1 MFNIVNEEVLEK
13 IDRVAKKYGYFDA
26 FDMLRDYSWSPTVLT
41 PRHKKH
47 ELVRL
52 LIQNGIKNKK
62 ELFGRKKK

>member
-41 PRHKKH
+41 PRHK
-47 ELVRL
+47 
-52 LIQNGIKNKK
+52 NMN
-62 ELFGRKKK
+62 